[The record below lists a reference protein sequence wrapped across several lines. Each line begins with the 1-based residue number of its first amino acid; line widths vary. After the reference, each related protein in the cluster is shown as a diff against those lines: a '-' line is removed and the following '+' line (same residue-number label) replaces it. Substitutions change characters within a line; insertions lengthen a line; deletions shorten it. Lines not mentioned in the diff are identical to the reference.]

1 MKYLSKSQIREILLQ
16 RDLERGIAKLG
27 DLPLP
32 HTLKGVSEAAQL
44 ITSYMQRDSQI
55 LIVGDYD
62 ADGVNASAIMQRF
75 FEALGY
81 AHFEVILPNRF
92 SDGYGLSLKLLER
105 LDAVQK
111 YDLIITVDNGISAF
125 EAGEFCKMHNI
136 ALIITDHH
144 TPQDSL
150 PTCDVLINP
159 KQEGCEFA
167 FKDICGAMVAWYLC
181 AGIKLEIKA
190 SIDMSVFLP
199 FVGLAT
205 LGDVMPLVGIN
216 RAVVKKAL
224 QILRTTDAPFAR
236 VLLQKLGMLS
246 AQTLSFKAI
255 PLLNCAGRL
264 SDARV
269 AFEFLTASSLPQALQ
284 AYESLQILN
293 TQRKA
298 LQAQTL
304 QKAQDSLIQDK
315 VFVYAIGEWHIGVVG
330 IVCAKLAQAYQKPAF
345 VLSDEGDGV
354 LKGSGRTYGGINL
367 IKTLQKTQESKP
379 LLLEFGGHQGAV
391 GLQIHKD
398 NFAEFMEILHTC
410 VQNEPESESSG
421 VLGYVSAC
429 DIDMELFRILEEFE
443 PFGAHNPKPHFV
455 CDDLTLIDSKPM
467 GKHKEHL
474 RLGFKAPNGER
485 LYGVE
490 FFASEAVREEW
501 CFALT
506 YDAYFGRLCL
516 QIEG

>member
-1 MKYLSKSQIREILLQ
+1 MKYLSKSQIREILSK
-16 RDLERGIAKLG
+16 RDLECGVAGLK

-32 HTLKGVSEAAQL
+32 HMLKGVPEAAKL
-44 ITSYMQRDSQI
+44 IAAHMRQDSKI

-62 ADGVNASAIMQRF
+62 ADGVNASAIMHGF

-81 AHFEVILPNRF
+81 ERFEVVLPNRF
-92 SDGYGLSLKLLER
+92 SDGYGLSTKLLER
-105 LDAVQK
+105 LEAPKHYALV
-111 YDLIITVDNGISAF
+111 ITVDNGVSAF
-125 EAGEFCKMHNI
+125 EAGEFCKAHNL

-150 PTCDVLINP
+150 PACDVLINP

-181 AGIKLEIKA
+181 AGVKQECNA
-190 SIDMSVFLP
+190 RIDMSVFLP

-216 RAVVKKAL
+216 RIIVKKAL
-224 QILRTTDAPFAR
+224 QILRTTDAPFAQ
-236 VLLQKLGMLS
+236 VLRQKLGVIS
-246 AQTLSFKAI
+246 AQALSFSII
-255 PLLNCAGRL
+255 PLLNCAGRV
-264 SDARV
+264 SDARI
-269 AFEFLTASSLPQALQ
+269 AFEFLTLKSLPQALQ
-284 AYESLQILN
+284 IYAQLQSLN
-293 TQRKA
+293 NERKS

-304 QKAQDSLIQDK
+304 QKAQDSLTQTD

-330 IVCAKLAQAYQKPAF
+330 IVCAKLAQTYQKSAF

-354 LKGSGRTYGGINL
+354 LKGSGRAYDGVNL
-367 IKTLQKTQESKP
+367 IKSLQKAQELKP

-398 NFAEFMEILHTC
+398 NLSEFMEILSSC
-410 VQNEPESESSG
+410 VQRETESESRD
-421 VLGYVSAC
+421 VLGYVSAH
-429 DIDMELFRILEEFE
+429 DIDMELFSILEEFE
-443 PFGAHNPKPHFV
+443 PFGAHNPQPRFI

-467 GKHKEHL
+467 GKNKEHL
-474 RLGFKAPNGER
+474 RLDFCAPSGKR

-490 FFASEAVREEW
+490 FFASEVSRQEW
-501 CFALT
+501 RFALT
-506 YDAYFGRLCL
+506 YDRYFKRLCL